1 MWWWACGRRRSNW
14 RRTASAPRCRW
25 WRTSGPTPTCSA
37 RATTASSWPA
47 RASAACPS
55 AARASPCAPWPARR
69 TCSTRRPA
77 RGLAEMPATPAL
89 LRRLNEEAVLATI
102 RAGAPISRAEVS
114 RRAGI
119 SKPTVSLALQGLLD
133 AGLVR
138 ESRDGPRGPRY
149 GATYFEPVDEAA
161 LVLGVDV
168 GAHFLRGAL
177 CDLSGRVRARRD
189 DALARADADEVRQA
203 IVRLRDRLC
212 AAAGLPAEAIDAV
225 VVGVPGVVEPEGEV
239 RLALNIHGLEGRAFA
254 AELEPLLGHG
264 VTVENDV
271 NLAALGEGREGV
283 AQGVRNF
290 VMLSIGTGLGAGL
303 VLQGELQR
311 GQNGAAGELDYIRT
325 GLEQELD
332 PSAGAF
338 SALAAAR
345 AAGAAPRRGGRS
357 PRGAAGGG
365 GGPPPPPPPPSAP
378 GAISAAARGGGGGAR
393 AVVEGEALRTARH
406 IVPIAA
412 VTDVGLVVLG
422 GGIGANPE

>member
-1 MWWWACGRRRSNW
+1 MR
-14 RRTASAPRCRW
+14 
-25 WRTSGPTPTCSA
+25 PTTIRFFGC
-37 RATTASSWPA
+37 
-47 RASAACPS
+47 RASCARWRSTWSVPAADS
-55 AARASPCAPWPARR
+55 SRFWSRR
-69 TCSTRRPA
+69 FSTRTRAVIRRWYGRWSSMPP
-77 RGLAEMPATPAL
+77 RGASMSASCWADLAATPSL

-189 DALARADADEVRQA
+189 DALARADADFVLTE
-203 IVRLRDRLC
+203 IVRMRDRLV
-212 AAAGLPAEAIDAV
+212 AAADLPADAIDAV
-225 VVGVPGVVEPEGEV
+225 VVGVPGVVEPGGSV
-239 RLALNIHGLEGRAFA
+239 RLALNIHNLEGRGFA
-254 AELEPLLGHG
+254 AELEPLLGHP

-271 NLAALGEGREGV
+271 NLAALGEGRDGV
-283 AQGVRNF
+283 AQGVANY
-290 VMLSIGTGLGAGL
+290 VVLSIGTGLGAGL

-311 GQNGAAGELDYIRT
+311 GQNGAAGELDYVRA
-325 GLEQELD
+325 GSEEELD

-338 SALAAAR
+338 SELAARLAEGALTALA
-345 AAGAAPRRGGRS
+345 PPYD
-357 PRGAAGGG
+357 PRG
-365 GGPPPPPPPPSAP
+365 
-378 GAISAAARGGGGGAR
+378 
-393 AVVEGEALRTARH
+393 
-406 IVPIAA
+406 
-412 VTDVGLVVLG
+412 
-422 GGIGANPE
+422 